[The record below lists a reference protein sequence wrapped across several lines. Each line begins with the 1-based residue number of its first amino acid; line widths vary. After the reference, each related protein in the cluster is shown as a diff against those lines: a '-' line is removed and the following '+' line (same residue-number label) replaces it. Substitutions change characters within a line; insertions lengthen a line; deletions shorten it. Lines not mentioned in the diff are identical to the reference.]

1 MVLLKNWKFFHLFI
15 LGKKGQENVFH
26 DILERK
32 NAFID
37 YKNKNLKR
45 SRNWDFSKKGLV
57 YGFGQKLSTFP
68 SLYFRQNRP
77 AKCLSRYS
85 SEEKPLRKMSDF
97 ATCQDDVLILSKR
110 RFFIE
115 IITKL
120 YF

>member
-45 SRNWDFSKKGLV
+45 
-57 YGFGQKLSTFP
+57 
-68 SLYFRQNRP
+68 
-77 AKCLSRYS
+77 
-85 SEEKPLRKMSDF
+85 
-97 ATCQDDVLILSKR
+97 
-110 RFFIE
+110 
-115 IITKL
+115 
-120 YF
+120 

>member
-1 MVLLKNWKFFHLFI
+1 M

-45 SRNWDFSKKGLV
+45 SRNWDFSKKGLM

-77 AKCLSRYS
+77 GKCFSRYS
-85 SEEKPLRKMSDF
+85 SEEKR
-97 ATCQDDVLILSKR
+97 LSR
-110 RFFIE
+110 
-115 IITKL
+115 L
-120 YF
+120 